1 MSTPS
6 IHTPIGYTAHASPI
20 APAVQSVPDRLT
32 AMPTTAVEKPPSG
45 GDSTRMP
52 SMVMRQTDQDLS
64 AQKTAPRDEPQMARP
79 DVKTLRKTDIDW
91 QTNEL
96 VFRVIDSR
104 NGQVV
109 RQSPEEAL
117 LRLRAYAKQ
126 VLAQTEHGQN
136 GFPQIARDL

>member
-6 IHTPIGYTAHASPI
+6 IHTPIGYMAHASPI

-32 AMPTTAVEKPPSG
+32 AMPTTAAEKPQSG

-52 SMVMRQTDQDLS
+52 SMAMRQTDQDLS
-64 AQKTAPRDEPQMARP
+64 SPKAGTRDEPQIARH

-96 VFRVIDSR
+96 VYRVIDSR

-126 VLAQTEHGQN
+126 VIAQTQHGQN
-136 GFPQIARDL
+136 GLPHIARDL